1 MTHTGSQGFVLF
13 RRLEKESTILG
24 LKRELGVGVGGGGG
38 WNVGSGGE
46 GGGVGMRN

>member
-24 LKRELGVGVGGGGG
+24 LKRELGVEGVGAVV
-38 WNVGSGGE
+38 VGMWE
-46 GGGVGMRN
+46 GGLE